1 MKNENEPC
9 EICGEMFDN
18 VFESTDHMLED
29 DEEFDPALILP
40 GGYKLMIGSLLRCLY
55 RYADSPEDIK
65 EITQSTYMTLFRA
78 ETEPDSI
85 SNVIQDV
92 IISASMAGIDK
103 ELKDLL
109 TEGE

>member
-1 MKNENEPC
+1 MKNEIEPC
-9 EICGEMFDN
+9 PICGEMFDN
-18 VFESTDHMLED
+18 VFEETDHMLED
-29 DEEFDPALILP
+29 NEEFDPALILP

-55 RYADSPEDIK
+55 RSADSPEGIK
-65 EITQSTYMTLFRA
+65 EITQSTYMTLFKA
-78 ETEPDSI
+78 ETDPNSI
-85 SNVIQDV
+85 ASVVEDV

>member
-1 MKNENEPC
+1 
-9 EICGEMFDN
+9 MFDN
-18 VFESTDHMLED
+18 VFEATDHMLED

-55 RYADSPEDIK
+55 RYSDSPEDIK

-85 SNVIQDV
+85 TKVIEDV
-92 IISASMAGIDK
+92 IISASMAGIDR
-103 ELKDLL
+103 EIKDLL
-109 TEGE
+109 TEGEQ